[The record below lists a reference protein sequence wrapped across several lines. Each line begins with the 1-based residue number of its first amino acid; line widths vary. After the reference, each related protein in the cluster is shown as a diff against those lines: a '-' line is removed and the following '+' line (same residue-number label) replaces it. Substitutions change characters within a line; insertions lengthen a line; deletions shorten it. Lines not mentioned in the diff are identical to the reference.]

1 MSQPPGARPSVRSVL
16 IGVWRVAI
24 GRADGVGC
32 FGNTPRA
39 FLGSLA
45 PLVAFPLVGGLMMLA
60 SGEARNGVTYLLAT
74 LCALLTPA
82 VISYE
87 LARLWRR
94 ETQWL
99 RFATAFNWCQWA
111 LPILAAILVILA
123 EQAMALGAN
132 VDASRVAL
140 VLALVTYGFW
150 LHWFLARQALSL
162 SGGRA
167 ALFVIGVNLGTALAI
182 MLPHLLAAE
191 R

>member
-1 MSQPPGARPSVRSVL
+1 MSQPPGARPSARSVL
-16 IGVWRVAI
+16 VGVWRIAI

-32 FGNTPRA
+32 FGGTPQS
-39 FLGSLA
+39 FLASLA
-45 PLVAFPLVGGLMMLA
+45 PLVAFPLVGGVMMLA
-60 SGEARNGVTYLLAT
+60 GGEARQGATYLLAT

-94 ETQWL
+94 EAQWL

-111 LPILAAILVILA
+111 LPILAAILVILV
-123 EQAMALGAN
+123 EQAMTLGAN
-132 VDASRVAL
+132 VNASRVAL
-140 VLALVTYGFW
+140 VLTLMTYGFW

-167 ALFVIGVNLGTALAI
+167 ALFVLGVNLGTVLAI
-182 MLPHLLAAE
+182 MLPHLLATE